1 MKETIN
7 IIIGLIGGSGI
18 LLTIINYLLNRKKY
32 KTEVKQAT
40 IQNKLD
46 DTRYIDEAIEKTT
59 NTNADLLSK
68 IDSITRD
75 YLEISRKYL
84 EIQQKYNE
92 IFESFK
98 SYSCVVPACPQRIL
112 YKMQQVID
120 HTIEQ
125 PTITHDNKE

>member
-1 MKETIN
+1 MNETLNTIV
-7 IIIGLIGGSGI
+7 GLIGGSGI
-18 LLTIINYLLNRKKY
+18 ILTIVTFLLNRKKY
-32 KTEVKQAT
+32 KTEVKQAA

-59 NTNADLLSK
+59 NTNASLMSK
-68 IDSITRD
+68 IDTITND

-98 SYSCVVPACPQRIL
+98 AYSCVVPACPQRIL

-125 PTITHDNKE
+125 PTSNDNKE